1 MLRKHYAGII
11 IIRRSDGKVLYQ
23 LRDDKSSIPTPN
35 KWATFG
41 GGIEKSDKSP
51 REAIIREVME
61 ELCYDIDERRL
72 KKLITLR
79 TPLKTYYLHYII
91 INDNEAKR
99 IRLREGKEMKFMK
112 REEYLRLKNSYWPT
126 RQFIKYYLTNRKI
139 NKLLTNC

>member
-41 GGIEKSDKSP
+41 GGI
-51 REAIIREVME
+51 
-61 ELCYDIDERRL
+61 
-72 KKLITLR
+72 
-79 TPLKTYYLHYII
+79 
-91 INDNEAKR
+91 
-99 IRLREGKEMKFMK
+99 LREGKEMKFMK